1 MKQPTKS
8 DLLMLIKHHI
18 DTCDTQEK
26 SLYAQ
31 LDGLRKEKTR
41 LVELQADLETEKVE

>member
-18 DTCDTQEK
+18 DTCDSQEK
-26 SLYAQ
+26 VLCVQ
-31 LDGLRKEKTR
+31 LDGLRKEKAR
-41 LVELQADLETEKVE
+41 LVELQAELETEKAE